1 MISAFIEV
9 DMRYLFNWSLV
20 ILSIGAFKPKKDNT
34 LGSTKVDGQAALG
47 NQRLPFPDNL
57 NVDDTLLIEAVD
69 QTVDEFEQFLHEDF
83 GLSIDSN
90 DGILPSQQNS
100 DISERGG
107 TVESLKV
114 SNLKNY
120 DPKQDVK
127 FPPKAFNSFLND
139 ESTTGN
145 LIIVNF

>member
-1 MISAFIEV
+1 MI
-9 DMRYLFNWSLV
+9 YLFNWSLV
-20 ILSIGAFKPKKDNT
+20 ILSIGAFGPKHDNT
-34 LGSTKVDGQAALG
+34 VGSTEVDGQAALG
-47 NQRLPFPDNL
+47 DQRLPFPDNL

-69 QTVDEFEQFLHEDF
+69 QTVDEFEQLLQEDL

-90 DGILPSQQNS
+90 DGILPFQQNS

-107 TVESLKV
+107 TAQPLKI
-114 SNLKNY
+114 SNLKND

-127 FPPKAFNSFLND
+127 FPSKASNFFVND

-145 LIIVNF
+145 FIIVNF